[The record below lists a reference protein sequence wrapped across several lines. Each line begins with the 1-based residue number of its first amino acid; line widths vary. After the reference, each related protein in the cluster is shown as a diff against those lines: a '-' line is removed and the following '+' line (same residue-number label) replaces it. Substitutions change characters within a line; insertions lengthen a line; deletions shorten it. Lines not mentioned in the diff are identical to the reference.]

1 MDQSPRHRPQ
11 AGTPVGARG
20 AVEARKADGGAAGA
34 DALTFR
40 STHPHAMA
48 VRAREKAYER
58 LVVAS
63 MKANTQAIAAARKDV
78 EAATLEAL
86 RWERRHG

>member
-11 AGTPVGARG
+11 AGDPVGARG
-20 AVEARKADGGAAGA
+20 AGKAGEISGCEAVA
-34 DALTFR
+34 FR

-63 MKANTQAIAAARKDV
+63 MNANTQAIAIARKEV
-78 EAATLEAL
+78 EAATREAL
-86 RWERRHG
+86 RWEVRHG